1 MIWLV
6 LLLIILIALSAFFSG
21 AEIALFSLSELK
33 VKKLAKRRGRKA
45 KALLKLKSDP
55 HRLLVTILIG
65 NNLVN
70 ILAAS
75 IATILFT
82 DLFGSNGIG
91 IATGVMTFLVLVF
104 GEISPKTYFHQKA
117 EKMSLLVARP
127 ILYLSFVIYPVIVFA
142 EKISNVVLRIAGLG
156 KKRDSMT
163 EEELRAALSLGA
175 KAGVIERDEE
185 EMIHNIFEFGDTVVN
200 EVMTSRKKIVAL
212 PSNMTLGDA
221 ISKMLEVKYSRIPV
235 YRKNLDNII
244 GMLNIR
250 EILKYIKRK
259 SFDMKIEGIVSRVLF
274 VYENKNIDLLMDDFR
289 ESGTHMAI
297 VIDKGRKVKG
307 IVTLEDLLEEI
318 VGEIYDEPDIKRHQM
333 RFIDRKTAIVNGDTL
348 IEELKGKMGVP
359 LRSNGLTLSEMVSAR
374 FEGRPKKGSKIK
386 MKNFTLTVMSLD
398 DTDPSK
404 IKRIKVV
411 KRRGKIRK

>member
-6 LLLIILIALSAFFSG
+6 LVLVLLIALSAFFSG
-21 AEIALFSLSELK
+21 AEIALFSLSDIK
-33 VKKLAKRRGRKA
+33 VKKISKRKGRRA
-45 KALLKLKSDP
+45 KALLRLKSDP

-82 DLFGSNGIG
+82 DIFGSNGIG
-91 IATGVMTFLVLVF
+91 IATGILTFIILIF
-104 GEISPKTYFHQKA
+104 GEITPKTYFHRNA
-117 EKMSLLVARP
+117 EKMSLRVARP
-127 ILYLSFVIYPVIVFA
+127 VLYLSIVIYPVIVLI
-142 EKISNVVLRIAGLG
+142 ELISNLVLRTLG
-156 KKRDSMT
+156 VGKNKDSMT
-163 EEELRAALSLGA
+163 EEELHAALSLGA

-185 EMIHNIFEFGDTVVN
+185 EMIHNIFEFGDTTVG
-200 EVMTSRKKIVAL
+200 EVMTPRKRVVAL
-212 PSNMTLGDA
+212 PSDMTLGDA
-221 ISKMLEVKYSRIPV
+221 IGKMLEVKYSRIPV
-235 YRKNLDNII
+235 YKKSFDNVI

-250 EILKYIKRK
+250 QILKYIKRK
-259 SFDMKIEGIVSRVLF
+259 NFDMRIEGIVSRVLF
-274 VYENKNIDLLMDDFR
+274 VYEKKNIDLLMDDFR

-297 VIDKGRKVKG
+297 VIDRNRKVKG

-318 VGEIYDEPDIKRHQM
+318 VGEIYDEPDVKRHQM

-348 IEELKGKMGVP
+348 VEELKGKIGVP

-374 FEGRPKKGSKIK
+374 FDGRPSKGSKIK

-398 DTDPSK
+398 DSDPSK
-404 IKRIKVV
+404 IKRIKVI